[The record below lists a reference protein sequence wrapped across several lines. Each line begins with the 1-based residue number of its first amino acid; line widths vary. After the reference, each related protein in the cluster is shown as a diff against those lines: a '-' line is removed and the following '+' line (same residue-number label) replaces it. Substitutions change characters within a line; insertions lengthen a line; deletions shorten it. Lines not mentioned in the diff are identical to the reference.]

1 MTHRALIALLCS
13 LASALAQ
20 TSAFGTKVTEAA
32 PAATPTAPTAPA
44 ATAPA
49 APVAKPAAKAAA
61 AEEETDNSVVITPFR
76 ALTIPEAKTSRTFQL
91 SKVNKLGF
99 TETSKDL
106 QRLYSAFATQRI
118 VDGSPAG
125 SSKATGYLTTVN
137 YALIQDLG
145 DNRFLAKAAWPA
157 AGPNDNLAA
166 GADTMAV
173 LLLEKP
179 AKVGDTGKISGMHVG
194 TVALLFTANYAPLAG
209 KRLTLRREAF
219 VECATLEDSPAGFQK
234 FVEAVNAGAE
244 MTVTTQEQIPCKKCG
259 GLGFTR
265 EAQKGK
271 LDDKR
276 IPCAEC
282 GATGKAIVSVE
293 TKFVP

>member
-1 MTHRALIALLCS
+1 MINRLLFVL
-13 LASALAQ
+13 LASATAVSAQ
-20 TSAFGTKVTEAA
+20 TTAFGTK
-32 PAATPTAPTAPA
+32 
-44 ATAPA
+44 ATANAAETTATTPA
-49 APVAKPAAKAAA
+49 TKGTAKAL
-61 AEEETDNSVVITPFR
+61 EEEVDNTVVITPFR
-76 ALTIPEAKTSRTFQL
+76 SLTPPEAKTSRTFQL

-99 TETSKDL
+99 TETSKEL

-118 VDGSPAG
+118 IDGSPSG
-125 SSKATGYLTTVN
+125 SSKATGYLATVN
-137 YALIQDLG
+137 YAIVQDLG

-157 AGPNDNLAA
+157 AGPNDVLAA

-179 AKVGDTGKISGMHVG
+179 AKVGDTGKITGMHVG
-194 TVALLFTANYAPLAG
+194 TVALLFTATYPPLVG

-219 VECATLEDSPAGFQK
+219 VECATLEDSPAGLQK

-244 MTVTTQEQIPCKKCG
+244 MSATTNEQISCKKCG

-265 EAQKGK
+265 EAEKGK
-271 LDDKR
+271 LLDKR

-282 GATGKAIVSVE
+282 VSGKVIISVE
-293 TKFVP
+293 TKFAP

>member
-1 MTHRALIALLCS
+1 
-13 LASALAQ
+13 LATAAVVSAQ
-20 TSAFGTKVTEAA
+20 TTAFGTK
-32 PAATPTAPTAPA
+32 ATTNATAETTAPA
-44 ATAPA
+44 TKGAS
-49 APVAKPAAKAAA
+49 KAV
-61 AEEETDNSVVITPFR
+61 EEEVDNTVIITPFR
-76 ALTIPEAKTSRTFQL
+76 TLTPPEAKTSRTFQL

-99 TETSKDL
+99 TETSKEL

-118 VDGSPAG
+118 IDGSPSG
-125 SSKATGYLTTVN
+125 SSKATGYLATVN
-137 YALIQDLG
+137 YALVQDLG

-157 AGPNDNLAA
+157 AGPNDVLAA

-179 AKVGDTGKISGMHVG
+179 AKVGDTGKITGMHVG
-194 TVALLFTANYAPLAG
+194 TVALLFTATYSPLVG

-219 VECATLEDSPAGFQK
+219 VECATLEDSQTGLQK

-244 MTVTTQEQIPCKKCG
+244 MSATTNEQITCKKCG

-265 EAQKGK
+265 EAEKGK
-271 LDDKR
+271 LLDKR

-282 GATGKAIVSVE
+282 VSGKVIISVE
-293 TKFVP
+293 TKFAP

>member
-1 MTHRALIALLCS
+1 MIKRLLLVL
-13 LASALAQ
+13 LAAAASVSAQ
-20 TSAFGTKVTEAA
+20 TTAFGTK
-32 PAATPTAPTAPA
+32 TAPNATETTATTPA
-44 ATAPA
+44 TKGAS
-49 APVAKPAAKAAA
+49 KAL
-61 AEEETDNSVVITPFR
+61 EEEVDNSVVITPFR
-76 ALTIPEAKTSRTFQL
+76 SLTPPEAKTSRTFQL

-99 TETSKDL
+99 TETSKEL

-118 VDGSPAG
+118 IDGSPSG
-125 SSKATGYLTTVN
+125 SSKATGYLATVN
-137 YALIQDLG
+137 YAIVQDLG

-157 AGPNDNLAA
+157 AGPNEVLAA

-179 AKVGDTGKISGMHVG
+179 AKVGDTGKITGMHVG
-194 TVALLFTANYAPLAG
+194 TVALLFTATYPPLVG

-219 VECATLEDSPAGFQK
+219 VECATLEDSPAGLQK

-244 MTVTTQEQIPCKKCG
+244 MSATTNEQISCKKCG

-265 EAQKGK
+265 EAEKGK
-271 LDDKR
+271 LLDKR

-282 GATGKAIVSVE
+282 VSGKVIISVE
-293 TKFVP
+293 TKFAP

>member
-1 MTHRALIALLCS
+1 MIKRLLLVL
-13 LASALAQ
+13 LASATAASAQ
-20 TSAFGTKVTEAA
+20 TTAFGTK
-32 PAATPTAPTAPA
+32 
-44 ATAPA
+44 ATANPTETTATTPA
-49 APVAKPAAKAAA
+49 TKGTAKAL
-61 AEEETDNSVVITPFR
+61 EEEVDNTVVITPFR
-76 ALTIPEAKTSRTFQL
+76 SLTPPEAKTSRTFQL

-99 TETSKDL
+99 TETSKEL

-118 VDGSPAG
+118 IDGSPAG
-125 SSKATGYLTTVN
+125 SSKATGYLATVN
-137 YALIQDLG
+137 YALVQDLG

-157 AGPNDNLAA
+157 SGPNEVLAA

-179 AKVGDTGKISGMHVG
+179 AKVGDTGKITGMHVG
-194 TVALLFTANYAPLAG
+194 TVALLFTATYPPLVG

-219 VECATLEDSPAGFQK
+219 VECATLEDSPAGLQK

-244 MTVTTQEQIPCKKCG
+244 MSATTNEQISCKKCG

-265 EAQKGK
+265 EAEKGK
-271 LDDKR
+271 LLDKR
-276 IPCAEC
+276 IPCADC
-282 GATGKAIVSVE
+282 ASSGKVIISVE

>member
-1 MTHRALIALLCS
+1 MINRLLLVL
-13 LASALAQ
+13 LATAAVVSAQ
-20 TSAFGTKVTEAA
+20 TTAFGTK
-32 PAATPTAPTAPA
+32 
-44 ATAPA
+44 ATANATAETTTPA
-49 APVAKPAAKAAA
+49 TKGASKAL
-61 AEEETDNSVVITPFR
+61 EEEVDNTVIITPFR
-76 ALTIPEAKTSRTFQL
+76 TLTPPEAKTSRTFQL

-99 TETSKDL
+99 TETSKEL

-118 VDGSPAG
+118 IDGSPSG
-125 SSKATGYLTTVN
+125 SSKATGYLATVN
-137 YALIQDLG
+137 YALVQDLG

-157 AGPNDNLAA
+157 AGPNDVLAA

-179 AKVGDTGKISGMHVG
+179 AKVGDTGKITGMHVG
-194 TVALLFTANYAPLAG
+194 TVALLFTATYSPLVG

-219 VECATLEDSPAGFQK
+219 VECATLEDSQTGLQK

-244 MTVTTQEQIPCKKCG
+244 MSATTNEQITCKKCG

-265 EAQKGK
+265 EAEKGK
-271 LDDKR
+271 LLDKR

-282 GATGKAIVSVE
+282 VSGKVIISVE
-293 TKFVP
+293 TKFAP

>member
-1 MTHRALIALLCS
+1 MINRLLFVL
-13 LASALAQ
+13 LASATAVSAQ
-20 TSAFGTKVTEAA
+20 TTAFGTK
-32 PAATPTAPTAPA
+32 
-44 ATAPA
+44 ATANAAETTATTPA
-49 APVAKPAAKAAA
+49 TKGTAKAL
-61 AEEETDNSVVITPFR
+61 EEEVDNTVVITPFR
-76 ALTIPEAKTSRTFQL
+76 SLTPPEAKTSRTFQL

-118 VDGSPAG
+118 IDGSPSG
-125 SSKATGYLTTVN
+125 SSKATGYLATVN
-137 YALIQDLG
+137 YALVQDLG

-157 AGPNDNLAA
+157 AGPNDVLAA

-179 AKVGDTGKISGMHVG
+179 AKVGDTGKITGMHVG
-194 TVALLFTANYAPLAG
+194 TVALLFTATYPPLVG

-219 VECATLEDSPAGFQK
+219 VECATLEDSPTGLQK

-244 MTVTTQEQIPCKKCG
+244 MSATTNEQISCKKCG

-265 EAQKGK
+265 EAEKGK
-271 LDDKR
+271 LLDKR

-282 GATGKAIVSVE
+282 VSGKVIISVE
-293 TKFVP
+293 TKFAP

>member
-1 MTHRALIALLCS
+1 MINRLLFVL
-13 LASALAQ
+13 LASATAVSAQ
-20 TSAFGTKVTEAA
+20 TTAFGTK
-32 PAATPTAPTAPA
+32 
-44 ATAPA
+44 ATANAVETTATTPA
-49 APVAKPAAKAAA
+49 TKGTAKAL
-61 AEEETDNSVVITPFR
+61 EEEVDNTVVITPFR
-76 ALTIPEAKTSRTFQL
+76 SLTPPEAKTSRTFQL

-99 TETSKDL
+99 TETSKEL

-118 VDGSPAG
+118 IDGSPSG
-125 SSKATGYLTTVN
+125 SSKATGYLATVN
-137 YALIQDLG
+137 YALVQDLG

-157 AGPNDNLAA
+157 AGPNDVLAA

-179 AKVGDTGKISGMHVG
+179 AKVGDTGKITGMHVG
-194 TVALLFTANYAPLAG
+194 TVALLFTATYPPLVG

-219 VECATLEDSPAGFQK
+219 VECATLEDSPTGLQK

-244 MTVTTQEQIPCKKCG
+244 MSATTNEQISCKKCG

-265 EAQKGK
+265 EAEKGK
-271 LDDKR
+271 LLDKR

-282 GATGKAIVSVE
+282 VSGKVIISVE
-293 TKFVP
+293 TKFAP

>member
-1 MTHRALIALLCS
+1 MIKRLLIVLLAAAA
-13 LASALAQ
+13 ASAQ
-20 TSAFGTKVTEAA
+20 TSAFGTKATANTAA
-32 PAATPTAPTAPA
+32 PAETT

-49 APVAKPAAKAAA
+49 AKGASKAV
-61 AEEETDNSVVITPFR
+61 EEEVDNTVVITPFR
-76 ALTIPEAKTSRTFQL
+76 SLTPPEAKTTRTFQL

-99 TETSKDL
+99 TETSKEL

-118 VDGSPAG
+118 IDGSPAG
-125 SSKATGYLTTVN
+125 SSKATGYLASVN
-137 YALIQDLG
+137 YSLVQDLG

-157 AGPNDNLAA
+157 AGPNEVLAA

-173 LLLEKP
+173 LLLDKP
-179 AKVGDTGKISGMHVG
+179 AKVGDAGKITGMHVG
-194 TVALLFTANYAPLAG
+194 TVALLFTATYPPLVG

-219 VECATLEDSPAGFQK
+219 VECATLEDSPAGLQK

-244 MTVTTQEQIPCKKCG
+244 MSATTNEQISCKKCG

-265 EAQKGK
+265 EAEKGK
-271 LDDKR
+271 LLDKR

-282 GATGKAIVSVE
+282 VSSGKVIISVE